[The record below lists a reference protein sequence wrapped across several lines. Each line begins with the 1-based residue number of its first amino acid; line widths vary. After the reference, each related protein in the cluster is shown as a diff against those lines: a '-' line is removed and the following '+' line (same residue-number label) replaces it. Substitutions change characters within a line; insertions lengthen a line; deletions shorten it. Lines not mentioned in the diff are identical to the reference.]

1 MLGHVTFIG
10 KGHVKIQGYRK
21 KVLLFM
27 LEKRI
32 SAKWK
37 KTNFH
42 WKKVSNSSCVENGRR
57 NDKLKLLVFTLRS
70 FEGFVLQR
78 VFCFPVFS

>member
-1 MLGHVTFIG
+1 MSKFKVTG
-10 KGHVKIQGYRK
+10 RK
-21 KVLLFM
+21 CYFLCWKNEFQQNG
-27 LEKRI
+27 
-32 SAKWK
+32 K